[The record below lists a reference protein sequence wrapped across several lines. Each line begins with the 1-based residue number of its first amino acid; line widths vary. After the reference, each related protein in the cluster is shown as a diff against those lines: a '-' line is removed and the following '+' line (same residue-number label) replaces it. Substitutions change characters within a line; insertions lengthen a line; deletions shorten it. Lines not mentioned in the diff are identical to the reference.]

1 MTLKI
6 NKFINE
12 KSMKKSMKK
21 EIGKM
26 QIVKNLN
33 CYSFFNEVQI
43 LSELEV
49 KNYRI
54 DFSEFSGLFLVDE
67 DNFTLPEKIY
77 DVDKEFRELV
87 LKSFN
92 MNTRNTGVL
101 LDGEKGFGKSVMAK
115 QLAIQANLPVIM
127 ITKSIPVKY
136 DFLAFL
142 NNIKQEFVLFIDEF
156 EKIFPNG
163 NSHLDDDDDN
173 KKNSPSQHVFLSYLD
188 GSTSNEFKKL
198 VLLTTNTPIDDKFI
212 NRPSRIKFYKEYVS
226 MSEDMYD
233 MIIENKLIN
242 KEYKNDLLENLP
254 LIECSPDL
262 LTSIIDEINKLEMPY
277 SKFKEYFNHK
287 QQQYR
292 YNIYKQVEKDGIVTY
307 EYFYTSVN
315 SSPITKNT
323 KYINNFYDM
332 VIQSYSKD
340 GSEIIFS
347 GYSNYN
353 YNENKEIN
361 SSLNLEAKTKQIW
374 KAKKDVLRL
383 TF

>member
-1 MTLKI
+1 
-6 NKFINE
+6 
-12 KSMKKSMKK
+12 
-21 EIGKM
+21 
-26 QIVKNLN
+26 
-33 CYSFFNEVQI
+33 
-43 LSELEV
+43 
-49 KNYRI
+49 
-54 DFSEFSGLFLVDE
+54 
-67 DNFTLPEKIY
+67 
-77 DVDKEFRELV
+77 
-87 LKSFN
+87 